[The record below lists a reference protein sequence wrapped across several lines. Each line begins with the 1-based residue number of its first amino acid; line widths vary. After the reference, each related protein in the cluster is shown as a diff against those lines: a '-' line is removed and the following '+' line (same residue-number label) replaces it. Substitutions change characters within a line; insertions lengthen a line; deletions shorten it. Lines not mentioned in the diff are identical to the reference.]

1 MTSSKGGKAK
11 QRRVQ
16 PGFLRGFL
24 LGGLLLLP
32 AGYGIARATQPAQR
46 AAVASHTAVPRISV
60 TAAPVAPSSRPRRA
74 KAPAPEP
81 IDEPKPQADPDAVER
96 YGAHASQVLIGDFRR
111 RIQVERNRLDA
122 MAGDHPVAPEMVA
135 NTLQPYL
142 TGWID
147 AVRRAA
153 PELAPQL
160 QIDVGEALCKKDTSD
175 EELIALSRISAAMP
189 AILDSSS
196 IDCVLASRQKED
208 IVVWT
213 MLDAWAQSGM
223 ARTEQV
229 EALARRATDPRT
241 LARLKPLEQRAKETA
256 ALEQSAPSDLRAY
269 DGLSH

>member
-1 MTSSKGGKAK
+1 VRSSKGGREQAS
-11 QRRVQ
+11 RLQ
-16 PGFLRGFL
+16 PGFVRGFL
-24 LGGLLLLP
+24 VGALLLLP
-32 AGYGIARATQPAQR
+32 AGYGIARATQPAQHD
-46 AAVASHTAVPRISV
+46 AVASSAVPARSSV
-60 TAAPVAPSSRPRRA
+60 RSAPVTSCSPGQRENAAAPIATEQHTPRT
-74 KAPAPEP
+74 E
-81 IDEPKPQADPDAVER
+81 PDALER

-122 MAGDHPVAPEMVA
+122 MAGDHPVAPELVA

-160 QIDVGEALCKKDTSD
+160 QIDVGEALCAKETSD
-175 EELIALSRISAAMP
+175 EELIALGRITAAMP

-196 IDCVLASRQKED
+196 IDCVLASRPKED

-213 MLDAWAQSGM
+213 MLDAWTQSGM

-229 EALARRATDPRT
+229 EALAQRATDPRT
-241 LARLKPLEQRAKETA
+241 LERLKPPEQRAKETA
-256 ALEQSAPSDLRAY
+256 ALEQSAPMDLRAY
-269 DGLSH
+269 DELSR